1 MSLTLT
7 HTRSF
12 GNEPWYQG
20 KSLLP
25 LNNFVFL
32 CSDGT
37 HCLSNASMLSDGL
50 GRSYL
55 EKSLPVLSVRRKP
68 RELANQGSPGSGVKI

>member
-1 MSLTLT
+1 MLLPLLVAFLLCAGYVALTLT

-37 HCLSNASMLSDGL
+37 HCLSNASML
-50 GRSYL
+50 
-55 EKSLPVLSVRRKP
+55 
-68 RELANQGSPGSGVKI
+68 